1 MTGEIYRREVERL
14 LDQIR
19 RRVKELQILKTYGVR
34 SPALEERK
42 RDLWRVRSELAALV
56 AAGSPL
62 AA

>member
-1 MTGEIYRREVERL
+1 MTGETYRREVERL

-19 RRVKELQILKTYGVR
+19 RRVKELQLLKTYGVR

-42 RDLWRVRSELAALV
+42 RDLRQVRSELAALV